1 MGSFLKRVGN
11 FNFMQNL
18 LFFLTG
24 LCPICFDCV
33 CVGPLWHSNMYLGI
47 FYKCS
52 CIVYML
58 NVSVHTR
65 CLIKCLN
72 GILVLFWTPMST
84 KLWGLPW
91 LCMFIMFWS
100 LVVCFTHF
108 DPNVLCHALIMH
120 HIYTPYAH
128 LTHTVVHL
136 SCFAYHSCKINVVT
150 CLALITWF
158 VTFFVFFLWLFVSFM
173 N

>member
-1 MGSFLKRVGN
+1 
-11 FNFMQNL
+11 MQNL

-47 FYKCS
+47 FYKWS

-100 LVVCFTHF
+100 LVVSFIYF
-108 DPNVLCHALIMH
+108 DPSVLSHALIMH
-120 HIYTPYAH
+120 DASHMNTTCTLDAH
-128 LTHTVVHL
+128 
-136 SCFAYHSCKINVVT
+136 T
-150 CLALITWF
+150 CSLDMFCISLMLNKFCYMFSTYNMI
-158 VTFFVFFLWLFVSFM
+158 LWYCLCSF
-173 N
+173 